1 MGRKCRYTATA
12 NEQFQQYKYVCRI
25 IEIIMYLL
33 LLYKN
38 METNY
43 VLCITFYHTVV
54 KMSRYAEADFSV
66 FRLKNAFSDG
76 YNIRFFHK
84 KQHQPFAVIEINYE
98 RIINP
103 PRYLFCFF
111 FLHKQLSFRKKFGGS
126 GIDLLDKK

>member
-1 MGRKCRYTATA
+1 
-12 NEQFQQYKYVCRI
+12 
-25 IEIIMYLL
+25 
-33 LLYKN
+33 

-111 FLHKQLSFRKKFGGS
+111 FLHRQLSFRKKFGGS
-126 GIDLLDKK
+126 GIDLLNKKWYKTIVSSSESVSPETRAYAFFIIFRNGV

>member
-1 MGRKCRYTATA
+1 
-12 NEQFQQYKYVCRI
+12 
-25 IEIIMYLL
+25 
-33 LLYKN
+33 

-43 VLCITFYHTVV
+43 VLCIILYHTVV

-76 YNIRFFHK
+76 YYIRFFHK

-103 PRYLFCFF
+103 PRYLFCFY

>member
-1 MGRKCRYTATA
+1 
-12 NEQFQQYKYVCRI
+12 
-25 IEIIMYLL
+25 
-33 LLYKN
+33 

-66 FRLKNAFSDG
+66 FRLKNVFSDG

-103 PRYLFCFF
+103 PRYLFVSFSYISSC
-111 FLHKQLSFRKKFGGS
+111 LSAKNSAVRALIYLIKNDIIPSYRVAKA
-126 GIDLLDKK
+126 